1 MFAFNWGVY
10 QKMNAGKNDTYV
22 CGWLIENRNFLSV
35 IEETALVRIFNK
47 LITLV
52 DLIAEE
58 LDERYRENGFAVD
71 QEAKVKENAKHLRH
85 ICYNLRSYGFMD

>member
-1 MFAFNWGVY
+1 MFAFNWGIY
-10 QKMNAGKNDTYV
+10 KKTNIGTNDTYV

-35 IEETALVRIFNK
+35 LEERVLVKIFNK
-47 LITLV
+47 LVYLT

-58 LDERYRENGFAVD
+58 LDERYRENGFAMD
-71 QEAKVKENAKHLRH
+71 QESRIKENARHLRQ